1 MDFSKI
7 PPSDCL
13 KSPPRDPPKITPR
26 FPYGFSRSHQGSP
39 PIVPKEFHQFTHR
52 IPQDSPN
59 HRDSP
64 LKGFSQDSLKRIS
77 IPKLDFPK
85 NALRFPQES
94 PKIPLR
100 DSSKQFPQV
109 PARIH
114 WEIHAKFPQG
124 ILPRLRQGL
133 PMIPSMNSL
142 KSPQKDPPRD
152 FLRFPQYSHKD
163 FIYLFI
169 LQDISPSDSPKIPPR
184 NTPKSPPR
192 DFLKVPPGFP
202 KDSPK
207 NSPMFPRGI
216 PPLIHSMDFSEIL
229 SRDFPQDSHRIPP
242 RFHWAIPQMIPP
254 SFQCDTQCDTL
265 PTRFQKE
272 VPIKGFPRSDVPNWF
287 SRIPQGTPPRFSWK
301 IPPKGIP
308 PRFHQIIIQVPLWF
322 L

>member
-13 KSPPRDPPKITPR
+13 KSPPRDPPRITPR
-26 FPYGFSRSHQGSP
+26 FLYGFSRSHQGSP

-100 DSSKQFPQV
+100 DSYKKFPQV
-109 PARIH
+109 PPRIH

-133 PMIPSMNSL
+133 PMIPSRNSL
-142 KSPQKDPPRD
+142 KSPQKDLPRD
-152 FLRFPQYSHKD
+152 FLRFPQYSHND

-169 LQDISPSDSPKIPPR
+169 LQEISPSDSPKIPPR

-216 PPLIHSMDFSEIL
+216 PPLIH
-229 SRDFPQDSHRIPP
+229 PQDSPKIPLSNSTNDSPKFPMRHSPRI
-242 RFHWAIPQMIPP
+242 
-254 SFQCDTQCDTL
+254 